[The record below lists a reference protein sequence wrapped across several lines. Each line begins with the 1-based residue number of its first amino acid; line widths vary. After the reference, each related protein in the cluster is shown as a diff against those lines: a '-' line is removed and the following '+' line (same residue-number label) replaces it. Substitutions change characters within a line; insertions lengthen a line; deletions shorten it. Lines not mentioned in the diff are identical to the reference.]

1 VVLQIGESLL
11 RERLPKSFKQ
21 DVVLAMVLA
30 YVDMSRDAMALDP
43 PDFIRGRE
51 VLERALKLLQV
62 LHCSCLVFCYN
73 YDSRPIL
80 SFIGSISAYL
90 SRINVFLL
98 LLFYHQMLTLT
109 HLIGFSIKYLFC
121 ACRRKVP
128 VALHLIYKHRLMRHW
143 KRLPLDLS
151 SNFLHCPSV
160 KNTEQEGRRV
170 SKECGTH
177 YGLLEEEEQ
186 HRLLEDLPGK
196 IS

>member
-1 VVLQIGESLL
+1 MVLQIGESLL

-80 SFIGSISAYL
+80 SFIGSISEYL
-90 SRINVFLL
+90 SRINVFFFIIILSPDVDAHSPDWLL
-98 LLFYHQMLTLT
+98 DKI
-109 HLIGFSIKYLFC
+109 LILC
-121 ACRRKVP
+121 
-128 VALHLIYKHRLMRHW
+128 M
-143 KRLPLDLS
+143 
-151 SNFLHCPSV
+151 
-160 KNTEQEGRRV
+160 
-170 SKECGTH
+170 
-177 YGLLEEEEQ
+177 
-186 HRLLEDLPGK
+186 
-196 IS
+196 